1 MSFDLQR
8 LLNNVEG
15 DEEFARELIETFLE
29 TLPKALMEVR
39 ASVQAGN
46 PAQLRE
52 TAHALKGAIGNFD
65 LGAPWQAAYALE
77 QLGRNGETAG
87 SPEGLARLEE
97 TLNALVGEMHVF
109 LEKEKP
115 A

>member
-1 MSFDLQR
+1 MSFELQR

-29 TLPKALMEVR
+29 TLPNALDEVR
-39 ASVQAGN
+39 ASIQAGN

-52 TAHALKGAIGNFD
+52 AAHALKGALGNFD
-65 LGAPWQAAYALE
+65 LGAPWEAAYALE
-77 QLGRNGETAG
+77 QLGRQQETAG
-87 SPEGLARLEE
+87 SAEGLARLEE
-97 TLNALVGEMHVF
+97 TVNDLVGEMRVF
-109 LEKEKP
+109 LEKEKT